1 MIFGAIIITDELL
14 IPETE
19 LVERF
24 VRASGAGGQHI
35 NKVSSAVEL
44 RFDITHSTALPE
56 VLRQRLLQRQDRRM
70 SSEGV
75 LVIHA
80 QRFRT
85 QHHNRIDARLR
96 LIRFIRAG
104 LEVTKPRIAS
114 NPSYATKQRR
124 LANKHA
130 RSRIKRER
138 ATVPWE

>member
-1 MIFGAIIITDELL
+1 LVITDELL

-24 VRASGAGGQHI
+24 VRASGAGGQNV

-44 RFDITHSTALPE
+44 RFDITHSPSLPE
-56 VLRQRLLQRQDRRM
+56 LLRQRLLQRQDRRM
-70 SSEGV
+70 NSDGV

-104 LEVTKPRIAS
+104 LETAKPRIAS
-114 NPSYATKQRR
+114 TPSYATKQRR
-124 LANKHA
+124 LANKRLRA
-130 RSRIKRER
+130 RIKRQR
-138 ATVPWE
+138 TSKDWD

>member
-1 MIFGAIIITDELL
+1 VILGALEITDDLL

-19 LVERF
+19 WVEYF

-44 RFDITHSTALPE
+44 RFDIAHSTALPE
-56 VLRQRLLQRQDRRM
+56 TLRQRLLHCHDRRINTD
-70 SSEGV
+70 GV

-80 QRFRT
+80 QRFRN

-104 LEVTKPRIAS
+104 LEVAKPRIAS
-114 NPSYATKQRR
+114 TPNYATRQRR
-124 LANKHA
+124 LANKRA
-130 RSRIKRER
+130 RAQIKRQR
-138 ATVPWE
+138 ATRQWE

>member
-1 MIFGAIIITDELL
+1 MVLGALIITDELW
-14 IPETE
+14 IPQIE

-24 VRASGAGGQHI
+24 VRASGAGGQNV

-44 RFDITHSTALPE
+44 RFDIKHSASLPE
-56 VLRQRLLQRQDRRM
+56 MVRQRLLQRQDRRM
-70 SSEGV
+70 SDEGV

-104 LEVTKPRIAS
+104 LETAKPRIAS
-114 NPSYATKQRR
+114 TPSYATKQRR

-130 RSRIKRER
+130 RARIKRER
-138 ATVPWE
+138 ASKQWE

>member
-1 MIFGAIIITDELL
+1 LIITDELL

-24 VRASGAGGQHI
+24 VRASGAGGQNV

-44 RFDITHSTALPE
+44 RFDITHSPSLPE
-56 VLRQRLLQRQDRRM
+56 LLRQRLLQRQDRRM
-70 SSEGV
+70 NSDGV

-104 LEVTKPRIAS
+104 LEIAKPRIAS
-114 NPSYATKQRR
+114 TPSYATKQRR
-124 LANKHA
+124 LANKHLRA
-130 RSRIKRER
+130 RIKRQR
-138 ATVPWE
+138 TSKDWE